1 MRALH
6 WRCWFILLC
15 LRQTGGEGKDGSITA
30 GTYAFLLTGLG
41 RQSSATCT
49 ADWGQGKVQPM
60 GPSVQLGEAG
70 CKFVLA
76 LSFHPGRVDCLP
88 FSVLFSVVAVDT
100 VVKSEFVVNMS
111 MV

>member
-1 MRALH
+1 
-6 WRCWFILLC
+6 
-15 LRQTGGEGKDGSITA
+15 
-30 GTYAFLLTGLG
+30 
-41 RQSSATCT
+41 
-49 ADWGQGKVQPM
+49 M
-60 GPSVQLGEAG
+60 GPSVQPGEAG